1 MYFDSTTKQELKNKQ
16 MWRQKTNK
24 KPSKT
29 KQSRQTN
36 AGKLDALQVHEQKD
50 KTTCVYLI
58 DIKQI
63 SISQFGFQYNHS
75 FQRIAVCS
83 LIYASGALN
92 IWAAC
97 C

>member
-36 AGKLDALQVHEQKD
+36 AGKLDALQVHEQK
-50 KTTCVYLI
+50 V
-58 DIKQI
+58 KQLVFI
-63 SISQFGFQYNHS
+63 
-75 FQRIAVCS
+75 
-83 LIYASGALN
+83 
-92 IWAAC
+92 
-97 C
+97 